1 MVHARQQKILELLAS
16 KEGMTVGELSKL
28 LEVTEATIRADLNTL
43 SKQGKVSRV
52 HGGAQLIEERV
63 RQEYNFQTRKS
74 LNSAR
79 KQKIGKL
86 AAGLVNSYDS
96 ILLDSSTTSL
106 ALAHLLRRREDLR
119 EVTVVACG
127 VWTAI
132 ELMGCQNINVLL
144 TGGYLRHTSGS
155 LTGLPASRF
164 LEGLT
169 IRKAFLGALG
179 ISPEKGLTDAHL
191 LEVELKKSI
200 ISRVEEVTILVDGS
214 KFKQTGLSAFAEINQ
229 VARVIT
235 DSSAP
240 KSEIE
245 KLRRAHVEVLVAT

>member
-144 TGGYLRHTSGS
+144 TGGYLRHTFWFPNWASGEQVLGRS
-155 LTGLPASRF
+155 YNPESFPGSFRNLPGKR
-164 LEGLT
+164 
-169 IRKAFLGALG
+169 
-179 ISPEKGLTDAHL
+179 
-191 LEVELKKSI
+191 
-200 ISRVEEVTILVDGS
+200 
-214 KFKQTGLSAFAEINQ
+214 ING
-229 VARVIT
+229 RPFT
-235 DSSAP
+235 
-240 KSEIE
+240 
-245 KLRRAHVEVLVAT
+245 